1 MDDIWWYWMN
11 FHEFPSVF
19 QKFCWI
25 WPCFVRMW
33 SFLLW
38 DQPDMDTAIAC
49 HARGFGSLGLW
60 FDFRCDIFS
69 LRVVQNDDTFF
80 ETQNNPPNIMTYFV
94 IQILCIY
101 TVYIYIQHLY
111 LYMFFYM
118 VVVMLA
124 HAVLG
129 PHCHTYA
136 ICNIYVDLVVSYSKY
151 HPITKPHPTPIFTCQ
166 MTRVVWPFA
175 NTLGSLRGAS
185 TAMPVCAAI
194 FVPRESWNDARA
206 NRRPWR
212 LNTTVFVW
220 NFFVI
225 HHGWSFYCMHFFVY
239 NYVIS
244 CILLWLQ

>member
-1 MDDIWWYWMN
+1 
-11 FHEFPSVF
+11 
-19 QKFCWI
+19 
-25 WPCFVRMW
+25 
-33 SFLLW
+33 
-38 DQPDMDTAIAC
+38 MDTAIAC

-194 FVPRESWNDARA
+194 FVPRES
-206 NRRPWR
+206 
-212 LNTTVFVW
+212 
-220 NFFVI
+220 
-225 HHGWSFYCMHFFVY
+225 
-239 NYVIS
+239 
-244 CILLWLQ
+244 